1 MEAPVSTGAFL
12 LAMAVGTG
20 GGRQPCFLQI
30 VPELMYFIIGSCCRR
45 CRTRRSLAR
54 RNSMSLDTDV
64 IVDRRRLRRKLT
76 FWRVVATMIAIAAI
90 VGLGVLVTPAGRG
103 TLTSSGTIARVTIE
117 GLIRSDQNRVES
129 LERLA
134 NSNVAAVIVHI
145 NSPGGTTAGSEQ
157 LYDSLVRLKAKKP
170 LVVVV
175 EGLAA
180 SGGYIT
186 AIAADHIIAQQTSLV
201 GSIGVLFQFPNFTD
215 LLKTVG
221 VQVEE
226 VKSSPLKA
234 APNGYEPTSPEARA
248 ALDSLVKD
256 SYAWFRGLVKERR
269 GMSDDQL
276 EKVADGRV
284 FTGHQAVDLKL
295 IDELGDERTAVKW
308 LVAQKGVKS
317 DLPVRD
323 YKLQP
328 RFGDLTF
335 LRTAAS
341 ITLEALGFS
350 NIAHQLEQV
359 GAVQAVDRLGL
370 DGMLALWQPA
380 ASN

>member
-1 MEAPVSTGAFL
+1 VS
-12 LAMAVGTG
+12 
-20 GGRQPCFLQI
+20 
-30 VPELMYFIIGSCCRR
+30 
-45 CRTRRSLAR
+45 
-54 RNSMSLDTDV
+54 
-64 IVDRRRLRRKLT
+64 
-76 FWRVVATMIAIAAI
+76 
-90 VGLGVLVTPAGRG
+90 PAGRAG
-103 TLTSSGTIARVTIE
+103 FATSGSIARVNIE
-117 GLIRSDQNRVES
+117 GLIRSDRDRVEA

-134 NSNVAAVIVHI
+134 DSKAAAVIVHI

-157 LYDSLVRLKAKKP
+157 LYDALTQLKAKKP

-221 VQVEE
+221 VKVEE

-234 APNGYEPTSPEARA
+234 APNGFEPTSPEARA
-248 ALDSLVKD
+248 ALDALVKD

-269 GMSDDQL
+269 GMDDAL
-276 EKVADGRV
+276 LDKVADGRV

-295 IDELGDERTAVKW
+295 IDQLGDEKTAVAW
-308 LVAQKGVKS
+308 LVAQKGVKT

-323 YKLQP
+323 FKLSP

-341 ITLEALGFS
+341 ITLDALGFGS
-350 NIAHQLEQV
+350 IARQVEQA
-359 GAVQAVDRLGL
+359 GIDRLGL

-380 ASN
+380 GAN

>member
-1 MEAPVSTGAFL
+1 MLSKQRRAG
-12 LAMAVGTG
+12 
-20 GGRQPCFLQI
+20 
-30 VPELMYFIIGSCCRR
+30 CR
-45 CRTRRSLAR
+45 R
-54 RNSMSLDTDV
+54 RNSMLLDSDV

-76 FWRVVATMIAIAAI
+76 FWRVAAALIAIAAI
-90 VGLGVLVTPAGRG
+90 VGLGIMVTPAGRG
-103 TLTSSGTIARVTIE
+103 ALTSSGSIARVTIE
-117 GLIRSDQNRVES
+117 GLIRSDQERVEA
-129 LERLA
+129 LEQLEKSKA
-134 NSNVAAVIVHI
+134 DAVIVHI

-157 LYDSLVRLKAKKP
+157 LYDSLTRVKAKKP

-186 AIAADHIIAQQTSLV
+186 AIASDHIIAQQTSLV

-234 APNGYEPTSPEARA
+234 APNGFEPTSPEARA

-269 GMSDDQL
+269 GMDDAL
-276 EKVADGRV
+276 FDKVAGGRV

-295 IDELGDERTAVKW
+295 VDQLGDEKTAVEW
-308 LVAQKGVKS
+308 LIAQKGVKR

-323 YKLQP
+323 FKLSP

-341 ITLEALGFS
+341 ITLDALGFS
-350 NIAHQLEQV
+350 SIARQVEQA
-359 GAVQAVDRLGL
+359 GSLQAIGLG
-370 DGMLALWQPA
+370 GML
-380 ASN
+380 

>member
-1 MEAPVSTGAFL
+1 
-12 LAMAVGTG
+12 
-20 GGRQPCFLQI
+20 
-30 VPELMYFIIGSCCRR
+30 
-45 CRTRRSLAR
+45 
-54 RNSMSLDTDV
+54 MSLDSDV
-64 IVDRRRLRRKLT
+64 IVDRRRIRRKLT
-76 FWRVVATMIAIAAI
+76 FWRVLAVIIAIGAI
-90 VGLGVLVTPAGRG
+90 AVIGMLASPGGRG
-103 TLTSSGTIARVTIE
+103 TFTSSGSIARINIE
-117 GLIRSDQNRVES
+117 GLIRSDQERVEA

-134 NSNVAAVIVHI
+134 KSQAAAVVVHI

-186 AIAADHIIAQQTSLV
+186 AIAADHIVAQQSSLV

-221 VQVEE
+221 VKVEE

-234 APNGYEPTSPEARA
+234 APNGFEPTSPEARD
-248 ALDSLVKD
+248 ALDALVKD
-256 SYAWFRGLVKERR
+256 SYAWFKGLVKDRR
-269 GMSDDQL
+269 GMDDAL
-276 EKVADGRV
+276 LAKVADGRV
-284 FTGHQAVDLKL
+284 FTGRQAIELKL
-295 IDELGDERTAVKW
+295 IDQLGDEKTAIAW
-308 LVAQKGVKS
+308 LETEKGVKK

-323 YKLQP
+323 YRLSP

-341 ITLEALGFS
+341 FTLEALGLS
-350 NIAHQLEQV
+350 SIAHQIEQAGV
-359 GAVQAVDRLGL
+359 AQAVDRLSL
-370 DGMLALWQPA
+370 DGMLALWHPTGT
-380 ASN
+380 N